1 MKKKKFSW
9 TVALLTA
16 IAIWIIGF
24 ILVGCSQYTCPTYS
38 QQSTPSIKTLT
49 RVESDEL
56 SNIPDGAKAGS
67 LCAIDVV
74 NCQLSTINY

>member
-1 MKKKKFSW
+1 MKKKKLSW
-9 TVALLTA
+9 TAALLTA

-38 QQSTPSIKTLT
+38 SNTSIKTLT
-49 RVESDEL
+49 RVESVEL

-67 LCAIDVV
+67 LCAIDD
-74 NCQLSTINY
+74 CQLSTVNCSL